1 MTGGAGV
8 TGSAGMTGGTGVTGG
23 AGGLRIAVVNCNTT
37 ESMTESAVARARLAV
52 APGTTVVGIT
62 PSWGVASA
70 EGWYD
75 SFVSAAAVLDTLGSL
90 PSDVDGVVLA
100 GFGEHGREG
109 ARELLDIPVVD
120 ITEAAAHVAMLLGRR
135 FGVVTT
141 VRRAVGQI
149 TDSLT
154 TAGLMQHCV
163 AVEDTG
169 LGVLELEA
177 DPAAT
182 AEAFVAAGLRAVAR
196 GAEVVCLGCAGMA
209 GLEEHVGA
217 RLPVPVVD
225 GVAAAASLVE
235 TLARQGLTTS
245 KIDSYATPLAKAR
258 SWPGPPRA
266 AARVE

>member
-1 MTGGAGV
+1 VIDTI
-8 TGSAGMTGGTGVTGG
+8 
-23 AGGLRIAVVNCNTT
+23 RIAVVNCNTT
-37 ESMTESAVARARLAV
+37 WSMTETAVARARLAV
-52 APGTTVVGIT
+52 SAGTSVVGVT

-75 SFVSAAAVLDTLGSL
+75 SFLSAAAVLDALGDL
-90 PSDVDGVVLA
+90 PPDVDGVVMA

-109 ARELLDIPVVD
+109 ARELLDVPVVD

-154 TAGLMQHCV
+154 TAGLMGHCV

-177 DPAAT
+177 DPVAT
-182 AEAFVAAGLRAVAR
+182 AEAFVAAGLRAVER

-209 GLEEHVGA
+209 GLEEHVRE

-225 GVAAAASLVE
+225 GVAAAVSLVE
-235 TLARQGLTTS
+235 GLVRQGLSTS
-245 KIDSYATPLAKAR
+245 KVDSYATPLPKAR
-258 SWPGPPRA
+258 SWPSPRGGTSGLS
-266 AARVE
+266 